1 MVINANLSFLVLYY
15 FFGKGT
21 QLELFFIPTAGL
33 AAVIYPKKESL
44 IMYLMIILSFALF
57 FAATLYGPDYAGRVE
72 TAEVLS
78 LGNALSYPILFTMVL
93 VLTLVARYS
102 TIGAEDRLL
111 ESRKKIA
118 GLTDKLKIYL
128 PRQFVDSL
136 AMGDRAAEPD
146 YKRRRLTIFFSD
158 VRGFTAWTDKLEP
171 EDTREIL
178 NQYLSEM
185 SAIADKWGG
194 TIDKFIGDAI
204 MIFFGD
210 PEFTND
216 RDHALRCVKMALEM
230 QIKMNELRAEWEDR
244 GHLEPLHIR
253 IGINTGYATVGNFG
267 SKDRLNYTILGSAVN
282 LASRLE
288 TTSNPDKITIS
299 HMTWSLIKSEITCE
313 PKSEIT
319 IKGFSE
325 PVKIYEVV
333 GINPSPNSV
342 SA

>member
-1 MVINANLSFLVLYY
+1 
-15 FFGKGT
+15 
-21 QLELFFIPTAGL
+21 
-33 AAVIYPKKESL
+33 
-44 IMYLMIILSFALF
+44 
-57 FAATLYGPDYAGRVE
+57 
-72 TAEVLS
+72 
-78 LGNALSYPILFTMVL
+78 
-93 VLTLVARYS
+93 
-102 TIGAEDRLL
+102 
-111 ESRKKIA
+111 
-118 GLTDKLKIYL
+118 
-128 PRQFVDSL
+128 
-136 AMGDRAAEPD
+136 MGDRAAEPD